1 MTNYALYDLL
11 NTGTSNDY
19 LFLYLKLVLLPGK
32 SHGRRSLV
40 GCSPCGRWGPDT
52 TERLHFHFSLSC
64 IGEGNGNPFL
74 CSCLENPRKGEPGG
88 LPSMGSHRVR
98 HDWSNLAAAAAADY
112 TVNYTVNWTENYT
125 VHGIFQ
131 ARTLEW
137 VAFPVSRG
145 SSQLRDQT
153 QVSRLAGRFCTSW
166 ATREAPWATREALMT
181 ILVHIKCLDG
191 SQHTGTAPQLF
202 VTISLNS
209 HSNPMM
215 WILWSIYLT
224 GQDEECRV
232 YLTYLTSLSS

>member
-1 MTNYALYDLL
+1 MDGGAWKAAVRGVAEGWT
-11 NTGTSNDY
+11 
-19 LFLYLKLVLLPGK
+19 
-32 SHGRRSLV
+32 
-40 GCSPCGRWGPDT
+40 
-52 TERLHFHFSLSC
+52 RLSDFTFTFHFHA
-64 IGEGNGNPFL
+64 
-74 CSCLENPRKGEPGG
+74 LEKEMATHSSVLAWRIPGMEEPGG

-137 VAFPVSRG
+137 VAFPFSRG